1 MKNVWKLL
9 AKSVLI
15 PLELTAP
22 ASETDGA
29 INKKIFGPRRHPL
42 DLGLRSL
49 DLVLCTT
56 TLTSSTEEI
65 NDIMKRLKSLEESC
79 LLIKGVSE
87 IIKNEIKEQKEGFL
101 SMLLGAS
108 LLGNLLTGNGTIRA
122 GEDTTGQGF

>member
-1 MKNVWKLL
+1 MKNVWKSL

-15 PLELTAP
+15 PLELTAA

-42 DLGLRSL
+42 DLALRSL

-56 TLTSSTEEI
+56 TLISSAEEM
-65 NDIMKRLKSLEESC
+65 NDLMKRLKSLEESC

-108 LLGNLLTGNGTIRA
+108 LLGNLLTSNGTIRA
-122 GEDTTGQGF
+122 AEDTTGQDF

>member
-1 MKNVWKLL
+1 M
-9 AKSVLI
+9 I
-15 PLELTAP
+15 PLELTAA

-42 DLGLRSL
+42 DLALRSL

-56 TLTSSTEEI
+56 TLISSTEEM

-79 LLIKGVSE
+79 LLIKGVCE
-87 IIKNEIKEQKEGFL
+87 IIKNEIKEQKEWFL
-101 SMLLGAS
+101 IILLGAS

-122 GEDTTGQGF
+122 GEDTTGQDF